1 MVRNLGVGKL
11 QLVGIMKYVWPIKRI
26 YMDILFKN
34 FEFSYYENETN
45 IAQLEAI
52 KERFICY

>member
-1 MVRNLGVGKL
+1 
-11 QLVGIMKYVWPIKRI
+11 
-26 YMDILFKN
+26 MDILFKN

-52 KERFICY
+52 KERVICY